1 MAGCGKSVSS
11 GTSKLKLSFRA
22 LKLRLDYEL
31 RHMYTGLRSSLDHV
45 DVFDVRRNVDAA
57 AFSSLAFIRNV
68 AFCSRRRINTLV
80 SSTLAATQ
88 PPRRAA
94 AGIVTRRNALS
105 GILEAVATSC
115 IPSLEGTGKVPEVQ
129 CRRLSLYE
137 RSSERMY
144 EEK

>member
-80 SSTLAATQ
+80 YSTLAAT
-88 PPRRAA
+88 A
-94 AGIVTRRNALS
+94 AGSS
-105 GILEAVATSC
+105 GHRHQTECAIGHLGSGSNLLHPVARGHGKSARGAVPA
-115 IPSLEGTGKVPEVQ
+115 PKLV
-129 CRRLSLYE
+129 
-137 RSSERMY
+137 
-144 EEK
+144 